1 MKEDINLNI
10 SNKIFP
16 FFTQFESSLEKK
28 KKRKFFLFL
37 SITIIIKCSRT
48 YNNYK

>member
-28 KKRKFFLFL
+28 EKNIILTYQL
-37 SITIIIKCSRT
+37 GTILI
-48 YNNYK
+48 Y